1 MQEGKS
7 GSDLG
12 KRETFLR
19 VRLAPLPAVKEEK
32 VMGEMMW
39 ALVKEKADV
48 GLWMK
53 KVPVRWWGKMM

>member
-7 GSDLG
+7 GSDSG

-39 ALVKEKADV
+39 ALVKEKV
-48 GLWMK
+48 GRRSLDETSTGTDGGK
-53 KVPVRWWGKMM
+53 K